1 MEARSAAV
9 EEELVVSRT
18 YAAPKQLV
26 FDAWSTAERLS
37 QWWGPHGFS
46 APQCVVEFRPQGK
59 LEILMKGHG
68 MEHWMR
74 GRFDEIVRGERIVF
88 TVRVEG
94 LDQDIRTVVTFAEA
108 AGKTTDHDGAPDHP
122 AESADGARPEAGLD
136 GADGE
141 ARRASVAFG
150 A

>member
-1 MEARSAAV
+1 MEPRNAAAEAEGEIV
-9 EEELVVSRT
+9 ISRT

-26 FDAWSTAERLS
+26 FDAWSTAERLA

-74 GRFDEIVRGERIVF
+74 GRFDEIVKGERIAF

-94 LDQDIRTVVTFAEA
+94 LDQDIKTVVTFAES
-108 AGKTTDHDGAPDHP
+108 AGKTTMTVRQTVPRNEMMAHGQKQGWTEQLEKLA
-122 AESADGARPEAGLD
+122 ALL
-136 GADGE
+136 
-141 ARRASVAFG
+141 
-150 A
+150 